1 MALRTLERTQ
11 NFLCTIKTKMLYTK
25 SFAYNGMYASDL
37 TNTWQLVGDFGNYL
51 AKKVLKEMPKG
62 QNET

>member
-1 MALRTLERTQ
+1 MALRTMERTQ
-11 NFLCTIKTKMLYTK
+11 KVLCTIKTKMLYTK

-51 AKKVLKEMPKG
+51 AKQSL
-62 QNET
+62 

>member
-1 MALRTLERTQ
+1 MALRTMERTQ
-11 NFLCTIKTKMLYTK
+11 KVLCTIKTKMLYTK

-51 AKKVLKEMPKG
+51 AKQSFKRNAKG
-62 QNET
+62 AK